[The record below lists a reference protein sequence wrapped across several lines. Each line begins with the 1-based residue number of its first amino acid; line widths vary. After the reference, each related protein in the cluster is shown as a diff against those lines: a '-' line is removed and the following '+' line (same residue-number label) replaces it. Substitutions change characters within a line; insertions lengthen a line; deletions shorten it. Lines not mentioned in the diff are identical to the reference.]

1 MTGQKGLG
9 TDIVTQV
16 GIIVRDIEKMVD
28 NYVRV
33 FNLSTRPNVIITDTV
48 EHAKTNLRGKTTPAR
63 AKLAFINMGQVQ
75 IELIEPDGQPSVWQ
89 EHLDKYGE
97 SVHHIA
103 FQVKGTDQV
112 VQFLQGQGIPMDQ
125 QGHYTGGMY
134 TYVNSM
140 PVLGV
145 TLELLEN
152 FDQK

>member
-1 MTGQKGLG
+1 MNEKQGLG
-9 TDIVTQV
+9 TNVVTQI
-16 GIIVRDIEKMVD
+16 GIIVRDMDRMLDK
-28 NYVRV
+28 YVRV
-33 FNLSTRPNVIITDTV
+33 FNLQTRPDVIITDTV
-48 EHAKTNLRGKTTPAR
+48 EQAHTTLRGELTPAR

-89 EHLDKYGE
+89 EHLDKFGE

-103 FQVKGTDQV
+103 FQIKGTGEV
-112 VQFLQGQGIPMDQ
+112 VKFLQDNNIQVDQ

-140 PVLGV
+140 PELGV

-152 FDQK
+152 F

>member
-1 MTGQKGLG
+1 MKEQKGLG
-9 TDIVTQV
+9 TNVVTQI
-16 GIIVRDIEKMVD
+16 GIIVSNMDRMLDK
-28 NYVRV
+28 YVKV
-33 FNLSTRPNVIITDTV
+33 FNLPTRPEVIITDTV
-48 EHAKTNLRGKTTPAR
+48 EQARTSLRGEPTPAR

-103 FQVKGTDQV
+103 FQVKGTGEV
-112 VQFLQGQGIPMDQ
+112 VKFLQDNNINVDQ
-125 QGHYTGGMY
+125 QGYYTGGMY

-140 PVLGV
+140 PELGV

-152 FDQK
+152 F